1 MEDMILRDRSP
12 SVAGTFYESTPSTI
26 KERLNWCFLHK
37 VGPGKLPEKPISS
50 SRTILAAISPHA
62 GYVYSG
68 PVAAHGYYQLS
79 TEPQPEIVVIIGPNH
94 TGLGAGVSAW
104 DGGDW
109 STPLGKVPVD
119 HELAKAVSQSGI
131 AELDSEAHLH
141 EHSIEVQLPFLQYV
155 YTEGFKILPICMMLQ
170 DYVTAKE
177 LGGAL
182 AKALKGRS
190 SLIIASTDF
199 SHYEPYAVAYRKDAK
214 VSDAIIAMDSFM
226 VGKIAEKEDVSMCGP
241 GPVMTAITAS
251 KELGAATCTKL
262 CYATSGDTS
271 GPKNE
276 VVGYGSFIM
285 RS

>member
-1 MEDMILRDRSP
+1 MRDRPP
-12 SVAGTFYESTPSTI
+12 SVAGTFYESTPSAI
-26 KERLNWCFLHK
+26 KERLNWCFLNK
-37 VGPGKLPEKPISS
+37 VGPGKLPQKPTSNN
-50 SRTILAAISPHA
+50 RTILAVISPHA

-79 TEPQPEIVVIIGPNH
+79 TEQQPEIVVILGPNH
-94 TGLGAGVSAW
+94 TGLGAGVSTW

-109 STPLGKVPVD
+109 STPLGKVSVD
-119 HELAKAVSQSGI
+119 HELAKMVSQSGI
-131 AELDSEAHLH
+131 AELDSEAHLY

-155 YTEGFKILPICMMLQ
+155 YTGGFKILPICMMLQ
-170 DYVTAKE
+170 DYTTAKE

-182 AKALKGRS
+182 AKSLKGRS

-214 VSDAIIAMDSFM
+214 VSESIIAMDAFN
-226 VGKIAEKEDVSMCGP
+226 VGKIVDMEGISMCGP
-241 GPVMTAITAS
+241 GPVMTAIITS

>member
-1 MEDMILRDRSP
+1 MRDRSP

-62 GYVYSG
+62 GYAYSG

-182 AKALKGRS
+182 AKALNGRS

-199 SHYEPYAVAYRKDAK
+199 SHYEPYAIAYRKDAK

-226 VGKIAEKEDVSMCGP
+226 VGKIVEKEDVSMCGP
-241 GPVMTAITAS
+241 GPVMTAIIAS
-251 KELGAATCTKL
+251 KELGALTCTKL